1 MNTTLKLSGIALAA
15 WLAVGC
21 SSDPAAEDSSRTVF
35 TASDLQLV
43 VPQDVAAKTVGV
55 DETDFEFVVQPNRSF
70 NYNRPGYKVKV
81 ERGDAPF
88 EATITGD
95 WLGDNTPGYFGIDF
109 GPEGFEWASPIE
121 MAIKIPWWV
130 LIEYDPACLMIV
142 LDNEDGTY
150 EPVPSRW
157 EFRQGFYWLDGEI
170 EHFSKYLVAVGPPP
184 DNLR

>member
-1 MNTTLKLSGIALAA
+1 MNVLLRTGGLALVA
-15 WLAVGC
+15 WLAIGCACDGGADDGGVRTLQATDLALLAPREPVDKAVG
-21 SSDPAAEDSSRTVF
+21 A
-35 TASDLQLV
+35 
-43 VPQDVAAKTVGV
+43 
-55 DETDFEFVVQPNRSF
+55 DEIDFEFVVQPDRSL
-70 NYNRPGYKVKV
+70 NHNRPGYKVKV

-95 WLGDNTPGYFGIDF
+95 WLGDNTPGCFGIDF

-184 DNLR
+184 ELNR